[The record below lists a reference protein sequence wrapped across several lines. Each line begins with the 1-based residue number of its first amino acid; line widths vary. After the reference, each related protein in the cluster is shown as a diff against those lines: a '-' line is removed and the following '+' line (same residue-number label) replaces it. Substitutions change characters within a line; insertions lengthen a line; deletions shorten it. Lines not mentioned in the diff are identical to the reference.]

1 MNAFLDSLDALKLT
15 FDPHIAIG
23 SVMSYDVRDFMTF
36 LSSRFFLNPESN
48 DIPAQL
54 YGVADD
60 LNGNIN
66 RLFTNIEANYPS
78 LDQGT
83 VIVLITLI
91 QSDGDVTCRE
101 ALNEVVRRYMA
112 YVAAELVVTAAAAAV
127 AEEAAAVAE
136 EAADQSSDS
145 D

>member
-66 RLFTNIEANYPS
+66 RLFTNIEANYHS

-83 VIVLITLI
+83 VVVIITLI

-101 ALNEVVRRYMA
+101 ALHDVVRRYMA
-112 YVAAELVVTAAAAAV
+112 YVAAELAV
-127 AEEAAAVAE
+127 AAEAAAAVAE

>member
-15 FDPHIAIG
+15 FEPHITSGA
-23 SVMSYDVRDFMTF
+23 VMAYDVRDFMTF
-36 LSSRFFLNPESN
+36 LSLRFFLNPGSN

-66 RLFTNIEANYPS
+66 RLFANIEANYPS

-83 VIVLITLI
+83 VLVIIALI
-91 QSDGDVTCRE
+91 QSDGDATCRE
-101 ALNEVVRRYMA
+101 ALREVVHRYMV
-112 YVAAELVVTAAAAAV
+112 YVAAELAAGAA
-127 AEEAAAVAE
+127 
-136 EAADQSSDS
+136 AADQSSDS

>member
-15 FDPHIAIG
+15 FQPHITSGI
-23 SVMSYDVRDFMTF
+23 VMSYDLNDFMSF

-48 DIPAQL
+48 DRPADL

-60 LNGNIN
+60 LHGNIN
-66 RLFTNIEANYPS
+66 RLFINIEANYPS

-83 VIVLITLI
+83 VLVIAGLI
-91 QSDGDVTCRE
+91 QSGGDAACRE
-101 ALNEVVRRYMA
+101 ALHEVVRRFMTY
-112 YVAAELVVTAAAAAV
+112 V
-127 AEEAAAVAE
+127 AEEAALVAP
-136 EAADQSSDS
+136 AQNQVNDSDS

>member
-15 FDPHIAIG
+15 YEPHIASG
-23 SVMSYDVRDFMTF
+23 AVMSYDVRDFMTF

-66 RLFTNIEANYPS
+66 RLFTNIEANHHS

-83 VIVLITLI
+83 VVAIIGLI
-91 QSDGDVTCRE
+91 QSDGDATCRE
-101 ALNEVVRRYMA
+101 ALHEVVRRYMA
-112 YVAAELVVTAAAAAV
+112 YVAAEIGIAAAEAV
-127 AEEAAAVAE
+127 VE

>member
-15 FDPHIAIG
+15 YEPHIASG
-23 SVMSYDVRDFMTF
+23 AVMSYDVRDFMTF
-36 LSSRFFLNPESN
+36 LYSRFFLNPHSN
-48 DIPAQL
+48 DIPSQL

-66 RLFTNIEANYPS
+66 RLFTNIEANHHS

-83 VIVLITLI
+83 VVAIIGLI

-101 ALNEVVRRYMA
+101 ALHEVVRRFMA
-112 YVAAELVVTAAAAAV
+112 YVAAELSVMGVAAAV
-127 AEEAAAVAE
+127 A
-136 EAADQSSDS
+136 AADQSSDS